1 MELRNQHIEIP
12 DYPES
17 NPFENDLLQRE
28 QYANVL
34 TSILANYKKGFVLAI
49 NNEWGTGKTT
59 FVKMW
64 MGYLK
69 QKSYETIYF
78 NAWEND
84 FQDEVIIA
92 ILSELKKIKG
102 NSGKLFARVLE
113 KVLPLLKNTGVELF
127 KHAMGKIT
135 GEKTVEIIAEG
146 LGEYSI
152 ASLQKGLDDFEDK
165 KNSIKEFRE
174 VLTEFV
180 QSIDNDNPIVFIID
194 ELDRCRPNYA
204 VEVLEK
210 MKHLF
215 SVEGVVF
222 ALSIDK
228 IQLGHAIR
236 GVYGSEYINSDEY
249 LRRFIDLEFSLPK
262 PDVKDYTMSLITH
275 FGLHVYY
282 TNAERQKHREFQND
296 MDALIFMLDLI
307 QYSCSPTLRQ
317 LEKILGLFSIVVKSL
332 KFNQYANPMCVIYII
347 LLKIMGDGGYYEKLV
362 SRKLSLQEILDK
374 TVELLYPIH
383 EESKHGYFIWFQAE
397 MVFFYWKYLYEKD
410 KSVVLY
416 EGELND
422 ESFEI
427 KVDGKADNEYDS
439 LKSSIGGLLSDYHLR
454 RRINLLSH
462 IIPHIELTKIV
473 T

>member
-1 MELRNQHIEIP
+1 MELRNKQIEIP
-12 DYPES
+12 EEPKS
-17 NPFENDLLQRE
+17 NPFENDLLHRE
-28 QYANVL
+28 QYAQVL
-34 TSILANYKKGFVLAI
+34 TSILNNYSKGFVLAI
-49 NNEWGTGKTT
+49 DNEWGTGKTT

-69 QKSYETIYF
+69 RRSYETIYF

-84 FQDEVIIA
+84 FQDGVIIA
-92 ILSELKKIKG
+92 ILSELEKIKG
-102 NSGKLFARVLE
+102 DSGKLFANVLK

-135 GEKTVEIIAEG
+135 GDKTVEVIAEG

-165 KNSIKEFRE
+165 KKSIKEFRE

-180 QSIDNDNPIVFIID
+180 QSIDNDKPIVFVID

-222 ALSIDK
+222 VLSIDK
-228 IQLGHAIR
+228 VQLGHAIR
-236 GVYGSEYINSDEY
+236 GVYGSENINSDEY
-249 LRRFIDLEFSLPK
+249 LRRFIDLEYSLPK
-262 PDVKDYTMSLITH
+262 PDVKDYTLFLTKH
-275 FGLHVYY
+275 FGLHEYY
-282 TNAERQKHREFQND
+282 GNGERQKHREFEND
-296 MDALIFMLDLI
+296 IDALIFMLDLI
-307 QYSCSPTLRQ
+307 QHPYSPTLRQ
-317 LEKILGLFSIVVKSL
+317 LEKVLGLFSIVVKSI

-347 LLKIMGDGGYYEKLV
+347 LLKIIDKNENYKKLV
-362 SRKLSLQEILDK
+362 NRKLSLQELLD
-374 TVELLYPIH
+374 TTLSMLPIQD
-383 EESKHGYFIWFQAE
+383 ENKRSYFIWFQAE
-397 MVFFYWKYLYEKD
+397 IVFFYWKYLHEID
-410 KSVVLY
+410 KSSILY
-416 EGELND
+416 EGEPND

-427 KVDGKADNEYDS
+427 TVDGKADSEYNS
-439 LKSSIGGLLSDYHLR
+439 LKSSIGGLLSDHHLR

-462 IIPHIELTKIV
+462 IIPHIELTKV
-473 T
+473 VN